1 MVYLKIKLCFLIP
14 SNLRELKLLLFFQY
28 WDKYLQNSSRIQT
41 FSINFTTVME
51 VDVFYVTY

>member
-1 MVYLKIKLCFLIP
+1 MLLIP
-14 SNLRELKLLLFFQY
+14 LNSRGLKLLLFFQY